1 MKVCLLGVS
10 HWHAS
15 MHLDAVRSS
24 GGEVMATWD
33 PHTEA
38 GEEFAGAHG
47 LAACHNVEQAL
58 DEKPDLVVVMGSPKD
73 VPDLALKVVA
83 ADIPMILEKPA
94 VSTTRELMRIVEAVR
109 NRGSFVGVPLPNRF
123 GPVFGAMAALEAEGR
138 LGKLAHGHF
147 RIVNGPPQR
156 YRDDGVGWML
166 DPAVSG
172 GGALRNLGI
181 HGVDAALSLAN
192 GSLRVVSVSIGNR
205 VHDERVEDHAHL
217 TLRDEAG
224 TLFTVEAGYTYASMA
239 PGGDFEWRIAT
250 RNAYLIDRGE
260 TAQCATLDDGST
272 RMLAPEHP
280 GTRYRLFM
288 ADTFDRLRSGKAPAV
303 SIEDYLAAMRII
315 DAAYEKANS

>member
-1 MKVCLLGVS
+1 MRVCLLGVS
-10 HWHAS
+10 HWHAV

-24 GGEVMATWD
+24 GGVVTTVWDQAAGTGADFAAT
-33 PHTEA
+33 
-38 GEEFAGAHG
+38 HG
-47 LAACHNVEQAL
+47 LLACNSLEQAL
-58 DEKPDLVVVMGSPKD
+58 ATKPDLMVVMGSPQD

-83 ADIPMILEKPA
+83 SDIPIILEKPA
-94 VSTTRELMRIVEAVR
+94 ARTAGELMQVVEAAR
-109 NRGSFVGVPLPNRF
+109 SRGSFVGVPLPNRF
-123 GPVFGAMAALEAEGR
+123 GPIFSAMAELEVEGR

-156 YRDDGVGWML
+156 YRNDGVGWML
-166 DPAVSG
+166 DPAVCG

-181 HGVDAALSLAN
+181 HGIDAALSLAE
-192 GSLRVVSVSIGNR
+192 GPLRVVSASIGNR
-205 VHDERVEDHAHL
+205 IHDERVEDHAHV

-260 TAQCATLDDGST
+260 TAHCATLDDAST

-303 SIEDYLAAMRII
+303 GIEDYLAAMQII

>member
-10 HWHAS
+10 HWHAA

-24 GGEVMATWD
+24 GGVVTAVWD
-33 PHTEA
+33 QDVRVGTD
-38 GEEFAGAHG
+38 FAAAHG
-47 LAACHNVEQAL
+47 LAACHTMEQAL
-58 DEKPDLVVVMGSPKD
+58 VGRPDLVVLMGSPQ
-73 VPDLALKVVA
+73 VIPDIALEIIA
-83 ADIPMILEKPA
+83 ADLPMILEKPA
-94 VSTTRELMRIVEAVR
+94 ASTSEDLMRVVEGVR
-109 NRGSFVGVPLPNRF
+109 SRSSFVGVPLPNRF
-123 GPVFGAMAALEAEGR
+123 GPILREMAELGARGR

-166 DPAVSG
+166 DPAVGG

-181 HGVDAALSLAN
+181 HGIDAALSLA
-192 GSLRVVSVSIGNR
+192 GGPLRVVSASIGNR
-205 VHDERVEDHAHL
+205 IYNEQVEDHAL
-217 TLRDEAG
+217 VTLRDEAG

-280 GTRYRLFM
+280 GARYRLFM

-303 SIEDYLAAMRII
+303 GIEDYLAAMQII

>member
-1 MKVCLLGVS
+1 
-10 HWHAS
+10 

-24 GGEVMATWD
+24 GGVVTTVWD
-33 PHTEA
+33 RDVGVGTD
-38 GEEFAGAHG
+38 FAAAYG
-47 LAACHNVEQAL
+47 LAACHSMEQAL
-58 DEKPDLVVVMGSPKD
+58 ADRPDLVVLMGSPHGI
-73 VPDLALKVVA
+73 PDIALEIVA

-94 VSTTRELMRIVEAVR
+94 ASTTEDLMRIVEAVR
-109 NRGSFVGVPLPNRF
+109 RHGGFVGVPLPNRF
-123 GPVFGAMAALEAEGR
+123 GPILREMAELDARGR

-166 DPAVSG
+166 DPAVGG

-181 HGVDAALSLAN
+181 HGIDMALSLAR
-192 GSLRVVSVSIGNR
+192 GTLRVVSASIGNR
-205 VHDERVEDHAHL
+205 IYNEQVEDHAHV

-250 RNAYLIDRGE
+250 RNAYLIDRGG

-288 ADTFDRLRSGKAPAV
+288 ADTFDRLRSGKTPAV
-303 SIEDYLAAMRII
+303 GIEDYLAAMHII